1 MRVKREF
8 YKSPK
13 DLPAEEFL
21 SPGSPLCAGCGGL
34 ATLRLMHKAMGGNVI
49 VVNAAG
55 CMTLMA
61 IYPHTPLRS
70 SWLYT
75 TMGSPSAGA
84 QGIRDALDVLRHK
97 RGLPEAEDL
106 KVLVLAGDG
115 STMDMGMSSTSGAIH
130 RGLDF
135 WYLCYD
141 NEAYGNT
148 GFQMSAASPLGS
160 RTATSSLG
168 SRQRK
173 KDIFEIW
180 LAQRPPYIATVSAHD
195 PVDLAE
201 KVHRA
206 LEFEGPKMFTGLA
219 VCPTG
224 WGFDPAI
231 SYDIAKLA
239 VETGIWPLKEAVH
252 GEVRHTY
259 IPNHFRPVVEYLE
272 PQRRFGHLFE
282 PRRQQDVLDQI
293 QNNVDAYW
301 ERERT
306 ARARHQDEPAP
317 QGTRPA
323 VTPVDD
329 VPA

>member
-1 MRVKREF
+1 MRVKREH
-8 YKSPK
+8 YQSIK
-13 DLPAEEFL
+13 DLPQEEFL

-34 ATLRLMHKAMGGNVI
+34 ATLRLMHKALGGNVV

-61 IYPHTPLRS
+61 VYPFTPLRS

-84 QGIRDALDVLRHK
+84 QGIRDALDILRQK
-97 RGLPEAEDL
+97 RGLPKEDDL
-106 KVLVLAGDG
+106 QVLVLAGDG
-115 STMDMGMSSTSGAIH
+115 STMEMGLSSTSGAIH

-148 GFQMSAASPLGS
+148 GFQMSAASPFGS
-160 RTATSSLG
+160 RTTTSPAG
-168 SRQRK
+168 SPLQK
-173 KDIFEIW
+173 QDIFEIW
-180 LAQRPPYIATVSAHD
+180 RAQRPPYVATVSANE

-206 LEFEGPKMFTGLA
+206 LALKGPKLFTSLA

-231 SYDIAKLA
+231 SYDIARLA
-239 VETGIWPLKEAVH
+239 VETGVWPLKEAVQ
-252 GEVRHTY
+252 GQVRHTY
-259 IPNHFRPVVEYLE
+259 IPNRFRPVVEYLE
-272 PQRRFGHLFE
+272 PQRRFRHLFK
-282 PRRQQDVLDQI
+282 PQRQQVILDQI
-293 QNNVDAYW
+293 QANIEAYW
-301 ERERT
+301 GTVARDSDNPKT
-306 ARARHQDEPAP
+306 ATQTE
-317 QGTRPA
+317 TN
-323 VTPVDD
+323 
-329 VPA
+329 

>member
-1 MRVKREF
+1 MRVKRDY
-8 YKSPK
+8 YKSLK
-13 DLPAEEFL
+13 DLPKEEFL
-21 SPGSPLCAGCGGL
+21 SAGSPLCAGCGGL
-34 ATLRLMHKAMGGNVI
+34 ATLRLMHQAMGSNVV

-61 IYPHTPLRS
+61 IYPYTPLRS

-84 QGIRDALDVLRHK
+84 QGIRDALDVLRQK
-97 RGLPEAEDL
+97 RGLSEDQDL
-106 KVLVLAGDG
+106 KVMVLAGDG
-115 STMDMGMSSTSGAIH
+115 STLEMGLSSTSGAIH

-148 GFQMSAASPLGS
+148 GFQMSASSPLGS
-160 RTATSSLG
+160 RTTTSPLG
-168 SRQRK
+168 SHQRK

-180 LAQRPPYIATVSAHD
+180 RAQHPPYLATVSAHE

-206 LEFEGPKMFTGLA
+206 LELEGPKLFTGLA

-239 VETGIWPLKEAVH
+239 VETGVWPLKEAVH
-252 GEVRHTY
+252 GQVRHTY
-259 IPNHFRPVVEYLE
+259 VPNHFRPVVEYLE
-272 PQRRFGHLFE
+272 PQQRFRHLFK
-282 PRRQQDVLDQI
+282 PTRQADILQQI
-293 QNNVDAYW
+293 QANVDAYW
-301 ERERT
+301 CNVDVSSEHAPT
-306 ARARHQDEPAP
+306 PAAQP
-317 QGTRPA
+317 GRR
-323 VTPVDD
+323 
-329 VPA
+329 

>member
-1 MRVKREF
+1 MRVTREF

-13 DLPAEEFL
+13 DLPQEEFL
-21 SPGSPLCAGCGGL
+21 SAGSPLCAGCGGL
-34 ATLRLMHKAMGGNVI
+34 ATLRLMHKAMGGNVV

-61 IYPHTPLRS
+61 IYPYTPLRS

-75 TMGSPSAGA
+75 TMASPSAGA
-84 QGIRDALDVLRHK
+84 QGIRDALDVLRQK
-97 RGLPEAEDL
+97 RGLPEQENL

-115 STMDMGMSSTSGAIH
+115 STMDMGLSSTSGAIH

-148 GFQMSAASPLGS
+148 GFQMSSSSPFGS
-160 RTATSSLG
+160 HTATSTVG
-168 SRQRK
+168 DHQRK

-180 LAQRPPYIATVSAHD
+180 RSQRPPYLATVSAHE

-201 KVHRA
+201 KVHQA
-206 LEFEGPKMFTGLA
+206 LELEGPKLFTGLA
-219 VCPTG
+219 ICPTG

-231 SYDIAKLA
+231 GYDIAKLA
-239 VETGIWPLKEAVH
+239 VETGVWPLKEAVD

-272 PQRRFGHLFE
+272 PQRRFRHLFE
-282 PRRQQDVLDQI
+282 PVRQEETLNQI
-293 QNNVDAYW
+293 QANVDAYW
-301 ERERT
+301 AHVAELHSAVPREGR
-306 ARARHQDEPAP
+306 
-317 QGTRPA
+317 
-323 VTPVDD
+323 
-329 VPA
+329 